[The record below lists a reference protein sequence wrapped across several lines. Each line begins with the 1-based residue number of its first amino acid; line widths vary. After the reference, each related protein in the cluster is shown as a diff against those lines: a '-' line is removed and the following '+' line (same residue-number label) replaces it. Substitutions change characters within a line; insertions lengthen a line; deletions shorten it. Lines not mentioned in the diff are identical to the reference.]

1 MASLFSARC
10 AQNPTRGP
18 LPLWVPA
25 FAGAAR
31 DVTLLRYLRGCEQ
44 NASDLIC
51 RDPLFK
57 VMTLDAQEF
66 IRRFLLHVLTS
77 GFMRIRHYG
86 LLANRAKGVKL
97 AAARAALDYQPLSTP
112 AKAES
117 VEAFWQR
124 VAALDIHRCAYC
136 KTGRM
141 RAVGPISVPK
151 ARAPPQPP

>member
-1 MASLFSARC
+1 
-10 AQNPTRGP
+10 
-18 LPLWVPA
+18 
-25 FAGAAR
+25 
-31 DVTLLRYLRGCEQ
+31 
-44 NASDLIC
+44 
-51 RDPLFK
+51 
-57 VMTLDAQEF
+57 MTLDAQEF
-66 IRRFLLHVLTS
+66 IRRFLLHVLPS

-97 AAARAALDYQPLSTP
+97 AATRAALDYHPPTTP

-124 VAALDIHRCAYC
+124 VAALDIHRGAYC

-141 RAVGPISVPK
+141 RVVGPISVPK